1 MIDLDNFNAV
11 NDHLGHQAGDMVLQ
25 QVAAILTA
33 STRSQDT
40 VGRYGGGEFIVA
52 FISAD
57 AGHFICRTY
66 QTGIDLFYP
75 VVSV

>member
-1 MIDLDNFNAV
+1 MIDLDNFKAV

-40 VGRYGGGEFIVA
+40 VGRYGGEEFIVA
-52 FISAD
+52 LAD
-57 AGHFICRTY
+57 VAPPYCLGYFRTNPY
-66 QTGIDLFYP
+66 LYR
-75 VVSV
+75 